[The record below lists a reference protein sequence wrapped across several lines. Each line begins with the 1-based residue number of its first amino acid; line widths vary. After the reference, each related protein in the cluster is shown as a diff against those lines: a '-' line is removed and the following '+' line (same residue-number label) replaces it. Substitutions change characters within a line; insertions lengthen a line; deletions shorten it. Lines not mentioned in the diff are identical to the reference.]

1 MFINALTSYLIN
13 SKCCFVFPPELS
25 KWLEPL
31 KNLRFEINCIP
42 NLIEYIKQVSKIQID
57 ALF

>member
-1 MFINALTSYLIN
+1 MLINVLTSYLIN
-13 SKCCFVFPPELS
+13 CVVFFSPELS

-42 NLIEYIKQVSKIQID
+42 NLIEYIKQVSKTQID
-57 ALF
+57 TLF